1 MNTHSNQLLKVS
13 RNTFLKDPIDAFEIM
28 VPSSK
33 EKRKASSASKLRSKI
48 THHSPSAPF
57 QKEKSNSIIQ
67 KHIEKIIHSTF
78 SNDKRNSEGNIN
90 KSKPRLHSGKMRKGV
105 TYRDP
110 GKNNRKVLEIKENFS
125 CFRCK
130 SNNFFRSTCSMC
142 GNEIKRVGFSM
153 EIKAIPHNPDK
164 VQLIVCKKEF
174 VVNLSEA
181 FEISAKIIE
190 KEEKKSSKVKSIE
203 LESKHHW
210 AADTL
215 CVATPS
221 FQGNNEGFIEAK
233 LNSGNFANDFD
244 VSFADKYD
252 EVDKVRR
259 KIEDLNEDLLRF
271 KEEGKDIK
279 IKEFSERMVEILD
292 EIASK
297 TDQQIQD
304 CINQLNNII
313 KSNFKLINNK
323 PHMSLLH
330 KKLDLRFAEKAN
342 GSAGVSISTSK
353 F

>member
-1 MNTHSNQLLKVS
+1 MNTHSNQLLKIS

-57 QKEKSNSIIQ
+57 QKEKSNSIIH

-78 SNDKRNSEGNIN
+78 SNDKRNSEGNIS
-90 KSKPRLHSGKMRKGV
+90 KTKPRLHSGKMRKGV

-110 GKNNRKVLEIKENFS
+110 GKNNRKVLEIKESFS

-130 SNNFFRSTCSMC
+130 SSNFFKSTCSMC
-142 GNEIKRVGFSM
+142 GNESKRLNFSM

-181 FEISAKIIE
+181 FEVSAKIIE
-190 KEEKKSSKVKSIE
+190 KEEKKSSRVKSIE
-203 LESKHHW
+203 LEPKHHW
-210 AADTL
+210 AADPL

-221 FQGNNEGFIEAK
+221 FQGNNEVFIEAR
-233 LNSGNFANDFD
+233 LDSGKFVNDFE
-244 VSFADKYD
+244 VSFADKYED
-252 EVDKVRR
+252 WDKVNK
-259 KIEDLNEDLLRF
+259 KIEELNEDLQRL
-271 KEEGKDIK
+271 KEEGKEIRV
-279 IKEFSERMVEILD
+279 KEFSERMVEIL
-292 EIASK
+292 EEVASR
-297 TDQQIQD
+297 TDQQIRE
-304 CINQLNNII
+304 CIGQLNKVI
-313 KSNFKLINNK
+313 KSNFKLASSK
-323 PHMSLLH
+323 PHTSLLH

-342 GSAGVSISTSK
+342 GSAGASINTSK